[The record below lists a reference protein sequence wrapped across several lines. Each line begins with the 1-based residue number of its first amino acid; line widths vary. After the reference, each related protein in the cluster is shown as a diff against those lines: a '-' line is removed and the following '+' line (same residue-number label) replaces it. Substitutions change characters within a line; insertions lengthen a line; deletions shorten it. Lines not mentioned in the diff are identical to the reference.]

1 MYTLSKDSKSLFY
14 IEYSFSMAKSNQEE
28 TTLKNKNKLTL
39 CVYCVKERVTEKQV
53 DREKE
58 KQVDRETE
66 KQRDRET
73 EKQRD
78 K

>member
-39 CVYCVKERVTEKQV
+39 CVYCVKERET
-53 DREKE
+53 E

-66 KQRDRET
+66 KQRDSKRGNE
-73 EKQRD
+73 RD
-78 K
+78 ICRKI